1 MQMELPTS
9 STIELWAGV
18 ECTVNRVGERYFD
31 QLERSGHA
39 WRVSDIQRLAALGV
53 RSVRYPILW
62 ERTVDWSWADER
74 LGHLRSLNLRPI
86 VGLLHHGSGPPTT
99 SLIDPEFAHQ
109 FAAFAGSV
117 AARYPWVDAYT
128 PINEILTTARFSGLY
143 GHWYPHGRD
152 GRTFVRIL
160 LNQCRATVLA
170 MAAIHVHN
178 PSAQLVLT
186 EDLAKVYSTEV
197 LSYQADFENLRRW
210 LSIDLLCGR
219 VDHRHPLWRY
229 LLQEGAGEGEL
240 EGFCLKP
247 CSPDILGFNY
257 YLTSERFLDDRFKLY
272 PAALK
277 GGNGRHTYVD
287 IEAVRGYEAGIAGP
301 GVLLREAWERYGLPL
316 ALTEVHLGCTRE
328 EQLRWFVEV
337 YEAAMTLQRGGVDIR
352 AVTAWAVF
360 GTFGWR
366 TLVSGDD
373 DHYEPGVFDLRA
385 PQPRPT
391 ILARLIRTLSAN
403 APFEHPVLAAPGWWH
418 RPERL
423 YIPIEQ
429 VSSKPVS
436 SSYPVILIAGA
447 TGTLGQAFAR
457 ICEERGLVYCLVGRS
472 QMDIAEPTSVHCTLN
487 QLKPWAVINAAGYV
501 RVDDAEQESD
511 RCFRENTTG
520 PAVLAAACAER
531 GIALVAFSSDLVFD
545 GKKSSPYLETD
556 LVRPLNIYG
565 KSKAAAET
573 RVLEAFPEAL
583 VVRTSAFFGPW
594 DTCNFLTL
602 CLKTLAADQVVF
614 ASGDVLISPTYVPD
628 LVHACLDLLID
639 GERGIWHLANQ
650 GSLSWAAFAR
660 QAAQLANISMG
671 RIEEYAS
678 DYAHSALRPHYS
690 VLGSKRGL
698 PLPPLE
704 QALSHYVRVR
714 LY

>member
-1 MQMELPTS
+1 METPTS
-9 STIELWAGV
+9 STVELWAGV

-31 QLERSGHA
+31 QLERSGHD
-39 WRVSDIQRLAALGV
+39 WRVDDLDRLAELGV

-62 ERTVDWSWADER
+62 ERTAAGDWSWADER
-74 LGHLRSLNLRPI
+74 LGQLHFLHLRPI

-99 SLIDPEFAHQ
+99 SLTDPDFTHK
-109 FAAFAGSV
+109 FSAFAGSV

-128 PINEILTTARFSGLY
+128 PINEPLTTARFSGLY

-160 LNQCRATVLA
+160 LNQCRGTALA
-170 MAAIHVHN
+170 MAAIRAHN
-178 PSAQLVLT
+178 PSAQLVQT
-186 EDLAKVYSTEV
+186 EDLGKVYSTEV

-219 VDHRHPLWRY
+219 VDSRHPLWKY
-229 LLQEGAGEGEL
+229 LLQEGASEAEL
-240 EGFCLKP
+240 EEFCLRP
-247 CSPDILGFNY
+247 CPPDILGFNY
-257 YLTSERFLDDRFKLY
+257 YLTSERFLDDRLDLY

-277 GGNGRHTYVD
+277 GGNGRHAYVD
-287 IEAVRGYEAGIAGP
+287 IEAVRGREAGIAGAE
-301 GVLLREAWERYGLPL
+301 VLLREAWERYGLPL

-337 YEAAMTLQRGGVDIR
+337 YEAALAIRRSGVDIR

-436 SSYPVILIAGA
+436 SSYPVILIVGA

-472 QMDIAEPTSVHCTLN
+472 QMDIAEPTSVHRTLN

-501 RVDDAEQESD
+501 RVDEAEQESE

-531 GIALVAFSSDLVFD
+531 GIALIAFSSDLVFD

-573 RVLEAFPEAL
+573 LVLEAFPDAL

-602 CLKTLAADQVVF
+602 CFKTLAADQVVF
-614 ASGDVLISPTYVPD
+614 ASGDVFISPTYVPD

-690 VLGSKRGL
+690 VLGSERGL

-704 QALSHYVRVR
+704 QALSHYVRVG